1 MNQYPNAASGL
12 RLMFIG
18 QILMIAGAL
27 LAWVPFVGG
36 LLLIAAPVAE
46 LVGIYRAGEDDD
58 NYRIALGFAA
68 LVLVVNFISGFW
80 GDGFLGF
87 VLNVA
92 SEILGLLMVFSV
104 CNTTS
109 NLLHSTGRED
119 LSQRG
124 GTVIRIYTACT
135 AVSILC
141 QVLDIIPIINIAAA
155 LVAGIAG
162 LVMVVGYVMYLL
174 FLYGG
179 SKAL

>member
-36 LLLIAAPVAE
+36 LLLIAAPIAE
-46 LVGIYRAGEDDD
+46 LVGIYKAGEDDE
-58 NYRIALGFAA
+58 NYRGALVFAA
-68 LVLVVNFISGFW
+68 LVLVVNFVSGFL

-87 VLNVA
+87 ALNVA
-92 SEILGLLMVFSV
+92 SEILGLLVVFSV

-109 NLLHSTGRED
+109 NLLHSVGGEE

-124 GTVIRIYTACT
+124 RTVIKIYTACT

-141 QVLDIIPIINIAAA
+141 QVLGIIPVINIAAA
-155 LVAGIAG
+155 VVSGIAG